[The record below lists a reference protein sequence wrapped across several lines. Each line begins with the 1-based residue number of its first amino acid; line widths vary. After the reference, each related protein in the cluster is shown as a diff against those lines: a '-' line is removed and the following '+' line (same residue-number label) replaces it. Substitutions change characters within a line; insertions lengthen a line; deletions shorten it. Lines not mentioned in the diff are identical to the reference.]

1 MAPVNPA
8 RYGGTPGF
16 RFRVARVFGYGAVA
30 RDDPPLPRARRP
42 GADRRPAPHPARAL
56 RHEAGLHAG
65 AGLVRRGAIRL
76 SDPASWLVVEQGWE
90 VVDAAGERV
99 GTVDEVLGD
108 QNADIFDGL
117 AVATGLVGKPVYVP
131 AERVGEITEGQV
143 QLELTADA
151 VERLEPYEPPAA
163 P

>member
-1 MAPVNPA
+1 
-8 RYGGTPGF
+8 
-16 RFRVARVFGYGAVA
+16 
-30 RDDPPLPRARRP
+30 
-42 GADRRPAPHPARAL
+42 
-56 RHEAGLHAG
+56 
-65 AGLVRRGAIRL
+65 
-76 SDPASWLVVEQGWE
+76 
-90 VVDAAGERV
+90 VVDSAGEKV

-131 AERVGEITEGQV
+131 AERVGAITEGQV